1 MPEELIDWD
10 WFFREKGVV
19 RGTIAEPP
27 ETATILWWNAAGDI
41 VGEWK
46 CASLEEANERLARY
60 QPRGGPIVDPAS
72 FRIDKPGG

>member
-1 MPEELIDWD
+1 MAEELIDWG

-27 ETATILWWNAAGDI
+27 EADTILWWNVANEI

-46 CASLEEANERLARY
+46 CASEEEAKEKLARY
-60 QPRGGPIVDPAS
+60 QPEGGVTVDPAS
-72 FRIDKPGG
+72 FRIAKP